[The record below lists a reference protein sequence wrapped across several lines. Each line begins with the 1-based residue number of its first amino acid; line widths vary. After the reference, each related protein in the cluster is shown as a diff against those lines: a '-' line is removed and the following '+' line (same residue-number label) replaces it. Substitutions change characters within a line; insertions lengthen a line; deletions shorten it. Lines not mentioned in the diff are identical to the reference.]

1 MVVYAIQALT
11 HVKMSS
17 SANKTEKLLC
27 FIGSAVDEV
36 ALGVV
41 GVHVFLAGLAL
52 KSPFVESGSFELV
65 PLLPN
70 WYVAARSISEF

>member
-1 MVVYAIQALT
+1 MVVYAIQGLT
-11 HVKMSS
+11 HAKMSS

-36 ALGVV
+36 ALRVV
-41 GVHVFLAGLAL
+41 GVHVFLAL